1 MLKNNNPGNIRLI
14 KQSGGGYG
22 AAFVGEVRPG
32 DIAPGSNYGFR
43 KFDTLVN
50 GFRAMF
56 VLLKHSYI
64 DNGYNTIAKILPR
77 YAPSADANNPNEYIN
92 SVEEMTGIDRNQV
105 LSSYN
110 DLLPIVKAMAK
121 IETGA
126 KVNAGDAAQALA
138 SIYNPLL
145 ITTTAASDTTPGAK
159 INYKKLLIPAAAM
172 VGALFLLNGSKIQ
185 GAAGK

>member
-32 DIAPGSNYGFR
+32 DIAPGSTYGFR

-56 VLLKHSYI
+56 VLLKRSYL
-64 DNGYNTIAKILPR
+64 DNGFNTIAKILPR
-77 YAPSADANNPNEYIN
+77 YAPAADANNPNAYIN
-92 SVEEMTGIDRNQV
+92 TVEALTGIDRNQV
-105 LSSYN
+105 LSSYT

-121 IETGA
+121 VETGA
-126 KVNAGDAAQALA
+126 TINAADASQALA

-159 INYKKLLIPAAAM
+159 KNYKKILIPAAAM
-172 VGALFLLNGSKIQ
+172 VAALYLLNGNKIQ
-185 GAAGK
+185 GAPGW